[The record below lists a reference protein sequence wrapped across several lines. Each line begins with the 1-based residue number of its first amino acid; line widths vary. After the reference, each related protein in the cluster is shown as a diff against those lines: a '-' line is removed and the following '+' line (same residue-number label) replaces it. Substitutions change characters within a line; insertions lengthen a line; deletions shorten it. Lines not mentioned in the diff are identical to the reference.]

1 MLEFIQHIDELILNL
16 IHVKWANSL
25 FDMVMPFVRNQY
37 FWSPVYLFLLV
48 YMWLNHKK
56 EGLLWCLFFFITF
69 IYCDFIS
76 ASIIKPFIHRLRP
89 CNEPYLSFTIR
100 EIVHCGSGF
109 SFPSSHATNHFGLS
123 TFIILTL
130 KHKNKWI
137 VPLAIFWAVLVC
149 YAQLYVAVH
158 YPFDILCGAI
168 LGVALAKMNS
178 SYYLKRFKDFTF

>member
-1 MLEFIQHIDELILNL
+1 
-16 IHVKWANSL
+16 
-25 FDMVMPFVRNQY
+25 
-37 FWSPVYLFLLV
+37 
-48 YMWLNHKK
+48 MWLNHKK

-89 CNEPYLSFTIR
+89 CNEPYLSF
-100 EIVHCGSGF
+100 
-109 SFPSSHATNHFGLS
+109 PSSHATNHFGLS
-123 TFIILTL
+123 AFIILTL